1 MGRFTLICTVIGAV
15 LCLAHYIWHD
25 SDPMYLL
32 FYMLSVPA
40 WFAPAFINVV
50 TVNIVY
56 VYLLT
61 VLSWAIIGFFID
73 LFAVQVSRRRAR

>member
-1 MGRFTLICTVIGAV
+1 MGKFTLICTFIGVA

-25 SDPMYLL
+25 YDPMYML

-40 WFAPAFINVV
+40 WFAPAFTNVV
-50 TVNIVY
+50 TANIAI

-61 VLSWAIIGFFID
+61 ILTWALIGYGID
-73 LFAVQVSRRRAR
+73 RFAQRKTNKYRY